1 MATAT
6 PYQQLEQEFRR
17 LHAFRGVLALLR
29 WDAAITMP
37 RASADVRGDQLA
49 ALEIETHTLLVSPR
63 ISRLLDRADAGARS
77 LAGWQAANLREMR
90 RLHDHAIATPQSLI
104 SRMAKAFARS
114 ESRWREARE
123 ANDFN
128 VLAPQLEETVKLV
141 RSKAEL
147 LGQRFSLDPWDA
159 LADEFT
165 PGLLSRDIESIFTP
179 LAQRLPGLVTE
190 AIEMQAA
197 APALP
202 IEGRFSAS
210 RQRGSCTDVMKAL
223 GFPFDRG
230 RFDESDHPF
239 TEGVP
244 GDIRVTTRFV
254 QRDAFQGLL
263 GALHETGQAL
273 YDLGLPAE
281 WVDQPVG
288 QDRGMAIEESQSLLL
303 EMMVGRSRAFVTFLR
318 PLLEKHY
325 GAAGPEWTEDNLYR
339 HLNRVARGTSRKD
352 ADELTYQTHIWMR
365 YELERRLLS
374 GELAVKDLRDAWN
387 ALSAD
392 RLGLVPANDV
402 EGCLQDIHWAIGSF
416 GHFPSYGVGAVIA
429 GQLWETIRE
438 QHAGHRG
445 GNRRG
450 AVRQPAGVAARARA
464 RDGREPR
471 RTAAR
476 AARDRP
482 AAVRRA
488 VPALPGAQVPRGI
501 LECRHDSGD
510 HRNLRKFPPPRGPH
524 PRPGRKGD
532 RGLQHDRGGRPRDG
546 LPVRRQGFVHAP
558 RHAALAAARRA
569 RGFRA
574 LRREP
579 RPEAA
584 RLSRA
589 RAARLP
595 RIARRALAHHRAGHL
610 FRRPARDPRGAH
622 AMRAVQPPAPG
633 SALPLRA
640 GAADSRASR
649 SAITATTSSRRCS

>member
-1 MATAT
+1 LATAT

-17 LHAFRGVLALLR
+17 LHAFRGVLAILR
-29 WDAAITMP
+29 WDAAVTMP

-49 ALEIETHTLLVSPR
+49 ALEIESHALLVSPR
-63 ISRLLDRADAGARS
+63 MSRLLDRADANAQS

-104 SRMAKAFARS
+104 ARMAKAFART
-114 ESRWREARE
+114 EARWREARE

-128 VLAPQLEETVKLV
+128 VLAPQLEETVKL
-141 RSKAEL
+141 
-147 LGQRFSLDPWDA
+147 FSLDPWDA

-165 PGLLSRDIESIFTP
+165 PGLLARDIEAIFTP
-179 LAQRLPGLVTE
+179 LSQRLPGLVTE
-190 AIEMQAA
+190 AIELQSA

-210 RQRGSCTDVMKAL
+210 RQRGLCTDVMKAL

-230 RFDESDHPF
+230 RFDESDHAF

-244 GDIRVTTRFV
+244 GDIRVTTRFA
-254 QRDAFQGLL
+254 QKDPFQGLL

-318 PLLEKHY
+318 PLLEKYY
-325 GAAGPEWTEDNLYR
+325 GAAGPEWTEENIFR
-339 HLNRVARGTSRKD
+339 HLNRVARGTSRMD
-352 ADELTYQTHIWMR
+352 ADELTYQTHIWLR

-374 GELAVKDLRDAWN
+374 GELAVKELREAWN

-438 QHAGHRG
+438 QQQGVEAEIATGHFGSLLAWLRERVHSMGASLGVPQLVQHA
-445 GNRRG
+445 
-450 AVRQPAGVAARARA
+450 
-464 RDGREPR
+464 
-471 RTAAR
+471 T
-476 AARDRP
+476 
-482 AAVRRA
+482 
-488 VPALPGAQVPRGI
+488 
-501 LECRHDSGD
+501 
-510 HRNLRKFPPPRGPH
+510 
-524 PRPGRKGD
+524 
-532 RGLQHDRGGRPRDG
+532 GRP
-546 LPVRRQGFVHAP
+546 PSAAP
-558 RHAALAAARRA
+558 FLRYLERKYLA
-569 RGFRA
+569 
-574 LRREP
+574 E
-579 RPEAA
+579 
-584 RLSRA
+584 S
-589 RAARLP
+589 
-595 RIARRALAHHRAGHL
+595 
-610 FRRPARDPRGAH
+610 
-622 AMRAVQPPAPG
+622 
-633 SALPLRA
+633 
-640 GAADSRASR
+640 
-649 SAITATTSSRRCS
+649 